1 MIKNERLINSHI
13 YLSGEY
19 MFNKKIDSRIKLIFL
34 FFISFFVVVFLKVV
48 YIEMVDYK
56 KLSSLAL
63 DLWSRDLPIEA
74 NRGLILDRNG
84 VVLADNVTTTSLVLV
99 PSQIKNKEQVSKTL
113 ASILNVSFDEMK
125 KHVYKNTSI
134 ERVHPEGRR
143 LDYETADKI
152 ESYKYEGVYLVKES
166 KRYYPYGTTLSHVLG
181 YVGIDN
187 QGLGG
192 IELIYDKYLTGENG
206 AIKYFSDAK
215 GNKINLSEIYLE
227 PASGMNIT
235 LTIDINIQLSL
246 ERELNNVE
254 STLKPDNS
262 LAVVIDPNTGEILAM
277 ASRPTFNPNS
287 YKLFT
292 TEVLNRNLPI
302 WMTYEPGSTFKIIT
316 MSSAVEEKVIDIYND
331 HFYDSGSVRI
341 NGTRIGCWKSKG
353 HGDQTFLQVLEN
365 SCNPGFVK
373 LGQLL
378 GKERL
383 FSYFDLF
390 GFGSKTGIDLNGE
403 ATGIMFP
410 LEKVGE
416 LELVTSAFGQ
426 GISVT
431 PIQQVVAVSSVVN
444 GGNLYKPYIVKSV
457 NEPVTNSVILQN
469 ESKFVRKTISK
480 ETSEI
485 MKYALE
491 SVVARGGGRYAYIDG
506 YRVGG
511 KTGTAQKVKDGVYLV
526 NNYIMSFMSVVPSN
540 NPEAILYVAIDN
552 PKNTALLSSYT
563 TAPVARRILLDIID
577 ALDIKRQ
584 DNQIEKVKYFDDE
597 VYYVLPSVIGKTKKE
612 AVKDLFYYN
621 IEYSGSGDT
630 VLTQSPKEG
639 TYLTAGSTVRILLG
653 N

>member
-1 MIKNERLINSHI
+1 
-13 YLSGEY
+13 
-19 MFNKKIDSRIKLIFL
+19 MFNKKIDSRIKLIL
-34 FFISFFVVVFLKVV
+34 IFFISFFVVIFLKVI
-48 YIEMVDYK
+48 YIEMIDYQ
-56 KLSSLAL
+56 KLSNLAM

-74 NRGLILDRNG
+74 SRGLILDRNG
-84 VVLADNVTTTSLVLV
+84 VVLADNITTTSLVLI
-99 PSQIKNKEQVSKTL
+99 PSQIKNEEEVTTVLSD
-113 ASILNVSFDEMK
+113 ILNVSLEEMK
-125 KHVYKNTSI
+125 EHVYKKTSI

-143 LDYETADKI
+143 LSYEIADKI
-152 ESYKYEGVYLVKES
+152 NSYNFKGVYLVKES
-166 KRYYPYGTTLSHVLG
+166 KRYYPYGETLSHVLG

-192 IELIYDKYLTGENG
+192 IELMYDEYLTGENG

-215 GNKINLSEIYLE
+215 GNKINLSEIYLQ

-235 LTIDINIQLSL
+235 LTIDINIQLAV
-246 ERELNNVE
+246 ERELNNVS

-262 LAVVIDPNTGEILAM
+262 LAIVVDPNTLEILAM
-277 ASRPTFNPNS
+277 ASRPTFNPNN
-287 YKLFT
+287 YKLFS

-331 HFYDSGSVRI
+331 HFYDFGSVHI
-341 NGTRIGCWKSKG
+341 NGTRIGCWKSSG

-390 GFGSKTGIDLNGE
+390 GFGEKTGIDLNGE
-403 ATGIMFP
+403 GEGIMFS
-410 LEKVGE
+410 LDKVGE

-431 PIQQVVAVSSVVN
+431 PIQQVTAVASVVN
-444 GGNLYKPYIVKSV
+444 GGNLFKPYVVKSI
-457 NEPVTNSVILQN
+457 NEPVNNTVIVHDDPI
-469 ESKFVRKTISK
+469 FVRRTISEK
-480 ETSEI
+480 TSST
-485 MKYALE
+485 MRYALE

-511 KTGTAQKVKDGVYLV
+511 KTGTAQKVQDGHYLD

-540 NPEAILYVAIDN
+540 DPKAILYVAIDN

-577 ALDIKRQ
+577 IMNIKRQ
-584 DNQIEKVKYFDDE
+584 DDAIPKVHYWDDE
-597 VYYVLPSVIGKTKKE
+597 IYYTLPDTIGKTKKE
-612 AVKDLFYYN
+612 ASRELFYYN
-621 IEYSGSGDT
+621 VEYSGIGDK
-630 VLTQSPKEG
+630 VIDQSPIGG
-639 TYLTAGSTVRILLG
+639 TYLSAGSTVRLLLG

>member
-1 MIKNERLINSHI
+1 
-13 YLSGEY
+13 
-19 MFNKKIDSRIKLIFL
+19 MFNRKIDSRIRLVLI
-34 FFISFFVVVFLKVV
+34 FFISFFIVIFLKII

-56 KLSSLAL
+56 KLSSLAT
-63 DLWSRDLPIEA
+63 DLWSRDLPVEA
-74 NRGLILDRNG
+74 SRGLILDRNG
-84 VVLADNVTTTSLVLV
+84 VVLADNITTTSLVLV
-99 PSQIKNKEQVSKTL
+99 PNQIKNKEEVCETL
-113 ASILNVSFDEMK
+113 AKILNINYEEMS
-125 KHVYKNTSI
+125 KHVFKKTSI

-143 LDYETADKI
+143 LSYTVADKI
-152 ESYKYEGVYLVKES
+152 NSYNYDGVYLVKES
-166 KRYYPYGTTLSHVLG
+166 KRYYPYGEVLSHVLG

-192 IELIYDKYLTGENG
+192 IELMYDSYLTGENG

-215 GNKINLSEIYLE
+215 GNKINLSEIYLQ

-235 LTIDINIQLSL
+235 LTIDINIQLAV

-262 LAVVIDPNTGEILAM
+262 LAIVADPKTGEILAM
-277 ASRPTFNPNS
+277 SSRPTFNPNN
-287 YKLFT
+287 YKLFS

-316 MSSAVEEKVIDIYND
+316 MSSAVEEKVIDIFND
-331 HFYDSGSVRI
+331 HFFDSGSVHI
-341 NGTRIGCWKSKG
+341 NGTRIGCWKSSG

-378 GKERL
+378 GKKKL

-390 GFGSKTGIDLNGE
+390 GFGEKTGIDLSGE
-403 ATGIMFP
+403 STGIMFN
-410 LEKVGE
+410 LSRVGE

-431 PIQQVVAVSSVVN
+431 PIQQVAAVSSVIN
-444 GGNLYKPYIVKSV
+444 GGNLYKPLIVKSI
-457 NEPVTNSVILQN
+457 NEPVNNTIIIGNKKKLI
-469 ESKFVRKTISK
+469 RKTISK
-480 ETSEI
+480 ETSDI
-485 MKYALE
+485 MKDSLE

-511 KTGTAQKVKDGVYLV
+511 KTGTAQKVKDGVYLD
-526 NNYIMSFMSVVPSN
+526 NNYIMSFMSIVPAN
-540 NPEAILYVAIDN
+540 NPEALLYVAIDN

-577 ALDIKRQ
+577 VLDIKRQ
-584 DNQIEKVKYFDDE
+584 DNAIEKVKYWDDE
-597 VYYVLPSVIGKTKKE
+597 IYYTLPSTIGKSKKE
-612 AVKDLFYYN
+612 AAKELFYYN
-621 IEYSGSGDT
+621 VEYSGSGDI
-630 VLTQSPKEG
+630 VFDQSPSGG
-639 TYLTAGSTVRILLG
+639 TYLSAGSTVRLLLG
-653 N
+653 SN

>member
-1 MIKNERLINSHI
+1 
-13 YLSGEY
+13 
-19 MFNKKIDSRIKLIFL
+19 MFNKKIDSRIKLIL
-34 FFISFFVVVFLKVV
+34 IFFISFFVVIFLKVI

-56 KLSSLAL
+56 KLSSLAN

-74 NRGLILDRNG
+74 SRGLILDRNG
-84 VVLADNVTTTSLVLV
+84 VILADNITTTSLVLV
-99 PSQIKNKEQVSKTL
+99 PNQIKNKDEVTRVL
-113 ASILNVSFDEMK
+113 ADILNVTYDEMK
-125 KHVYKNTSI
+125 SHVYKKTSI
-134 ERVHPEGRR
+134 ERVHPIGRR
-143 LDYETADKI
+143 LSYKTADKI
-152 ESYKYEGVYLVKES
+152 NSYNFSGVYLVKES
-166 KRYYPYGTTLSHVLG
+166 KRYYPYKEALSHVLG

-192 IELIYDKYLTGENG
+192 VELMYNDYLTGENG

-215 GNKINLSEIYLE
+215 GNKINLNEIYLE

-235 LTIDINIQLSL
+235 LTIDINIQLSV

-262 LAVVIDPNTGEILAM
+262 LGIVVDPNTLEILAM
-277 ASRPTFNPNS
+277 SSRPTFNPNNF
-287 YKLFT
+287 KLFDSK
-292 TEVLNRNLPI
+292 VLNRNLPI

-331 HFYDSGSVRI
+331 HFYDSGSVHI
-341 NGTRIGCWKSKG
+341 NGTRIGCWKHGG

-378 GKERL
+378 GKEKL

-390 GFGSKTGIDLNGE
+390 GFGSKTGVDLNGE
-403 ATGIMFP
+403 GTGIMFP
-410 LEKVGE
+410 LDRVGE

-431 PIQQVVAVSSVVN
+431 PIQQVTAVSSVVN
-444 GGNLYKPYIVKSV
+444 GGNLYKPYVVKSI
-457 NEPVTNSVILQN
+457 NEPVNNTVIIEN
-469 ESKFVRKTISK
+469 KPVFVRNTISK
-480 ETSEI
+480 ETSST
-485 MKYALE
+485 MRYALE

-511 KTGTAQKVKDGVYLV
+511 KTGTAQKVENGRYLD

-540 NPEAILYVAIDN
+540 DPKAILYVAIDN

-563 TAPVARRILLDIID
+563 TAPVARKILLDIID
-577 ALDIKRQ
+577 IMNIKRQ
-584 DNQIEKVKYFDDE
+584 DNAISKTPYWDDE
-597 VYYVLPSVIGKTKKE
+597 IYYTLPNVIGKTKRE
-612 AVKDLFYYN
+612 ASRELFYYN
-621 IEYSGSGDT
+621 VEYSGTGEM
-630 VLTQSPKEG
+630 VLDQSPLEG
-639 TYLTAGSTVRILLG
+639 TYLAAGSTVRLLLG
-653 N
+653 NS

>member
-1 MIKNERLINSHI
+1 
-13 YLSGEY
+13 
-19 MFNKKIDSRIKLIFL
+19 MFNKRIDSRIKLVLI
-34 FFISFFVVVFLKVV
+34 FFISFFIVIFFKVA
-48 YIEMVDYK
+48 YIEMIDYK
-56 KLSSLAL
+56 KLSSLAT

-84 VVLADNVTTTSLVLV
+84 VILADNITTTSLVLV
-99 PSQIKNKEQVSKTL
+99 PNQIEDKEEVCKVL
-113 ASILNVSFDEMK
+113 ADILGVTFDEMK
-125 KHVYKNTSI
+125 SHVYKKTSI

-143 LDYETADKI
+143 LSYEIADKI
-152 ESYKYEGVYLVKES
+152 ASYNFSGVYLVKES
-166 KRYYPYGTTLSHVLG
+166 KRYYPYGETLAHVLG

-235 LTIDINIQLSL
+235 LTIDINIQLAL

-262 LAVVIDPNTGEILAM
+262 LAIVMEPNTGEILAM
-277 ASRPTFNPNS
+277 SSRPTFNPNN
-287 YKLFT
+287 YKLFS

-302 WMTYEPGSTFKIIT
+302 WYSYEPGSTFKIIT
-316 MSSAVEEKVIDIYND
+316 MSSAVEEKVIDIFNE
-331 HFYDSGSVRI
+331 HFYDSGSVHI
-341 NGTRIGCWKSKG
+341 NGTRIGCWKSAG

-378 GKERL
+378 GKETL

-390 GFGSKTGIDLNGE
+390 GFGKKTGIDLNGE
-403 ATGIMFP
+403 SEGIMFP
-410 LEKVGE
+410 LERVSE

-426 GISVT
+426 GVSVT
-431 PIQQVVAVSSVVN
+431 PIQQVTAVSSVVN
-444 GGNLYKPYIVKSV
+444 GGVLYKPFVVKSI
-457 NEPVTNSVILQN
+457 NEPTTNSIIVDNKSVI
-469 ESKFVRKTISK
+469 VRKTISK
-480 ETSEI
+480 ETSDI

-506 YRVGG
+506 YRIGG
-511 KTGTAQKVKDGVYLV
+511 KTGTAQKVKDGAYMD
-526 NNYIMSFMSVVPSN
+526 NNYVMSFMSIVPSN
-540 NPEAILYVAIDN
+540 DPKAVLYVAIDN

-577 ALDIKRQ
+577 VLDIKRQ
-584 DNQIEKVKYFDDE
+584 EGAIEKVKYWDDE
-597 VYYVLPSVIGKTKKE
+597 VYYTLPNTIGMTKKE
-612 AVKDLFYYN
+612 ASKELFYYN
-621 IEYSGSGDT
+621 IEYTGSGNI
-630 VLTQSPKEG
+630 VLDQSPQPG
-639 TYLTAGSTVRILLG
+639 TYLSAGSTVRLLLG